1 MRILFFVLTL
11 LLAACASKPPLLKT
25 GQLYLAIAPDAN
37 GNSAFRL
44 DVILTSDPAL
54 AAEILALT
62 PAAWF
67 AQRQQMAA
75 LHASTL
81 KVVGAELVP
90 GQAFGPV
97 ALTAKFRITSGLVAI
112 GYDGAAAGF
121 AVLGASAAE
130 LLTLNRTGF
139 ALSAAG
145 AGK

>member
-1 MRILFFVLTL
+1 MRTL
-11 LLAACASKPPLLKT
+11 LFLLVLALAACASKPPPLKT

-37 GNSAFRL
+37 ANSAFRL

-54 AAEILALT
+54 ASEILALT

-67 AQRQQMAA
+67 ARRQQMAA
-75 LHASTL
+75 LHAASL

-90 GQAFGPV
+90 GQAYGPV
-97 ALTAKFRITSGLVAI
+97 ALTAKFRVTSGLVAI

-121 AVLGASAAE
+121 VALGAAKSE
-130 LLTLNRTGF
+130 LLTLSRTGF
-139 ALSAAG
+139 ALSAA